1 MTETLG
7 LTGNDAGA
15 EALKDVDPDV
25 AAVFPITPQ
34 TELMH
39 KFSSYVNDGVVQTE
53 LVPVE
58 SEHSAQSACFG
69 SAASGARTVT
79 ATSSQ
84 GLLLM
89 AEICYITASTRLPV
103 VMPVVNRAL
112 SGPINIHCDHSDTMG
127 CRDTGWIQL
136 FSENAQ
142 EVYDNTIQAFRIGE
156 HQDVLLPVMVCLDG
170 FILSHTMESVE
181 VIGPEAAQ
189 KFVGEYAPAFSLL
202 DTERPISIGPLH
214 LTDYYFECKRQEV
227 EAMEHARQVVLDVG
241 TAYGELTG
249 RTYGWFE
256 EYRLEDAEVAVI
268 AMGSTCGTAKVA
280 ADQAREK
287 GIKAGVLA
295 LRMYRPF
302 PGDAIAE
309 IVKRIGTVA
318 VMDRSVSFGLRG
330 GPLFN
335 EVRSF
340 VFARCAAGDGGLPQ
354 MVNYVYGLGGRDI
367 NATEIEQIFA
377 DLVRVRE
384 SGETGELYRYKGLR
398 E

>member
-1 MTETLG
+1 MAELVG
-7 LTGNDAGA
+7 LTGNEAGA
-15 EALKDVDPDV
+15 EALKDVNPDV

-39 KFSSYVNDGVVQTE
+39 QFSSYVNDGEVDTE

-84 GLLLM
+84 GLMLM
-89 AEICYITASTRLPV
+89 AEICYITAGTRLPV

-112 SGPINIHCDHSDTMG
+112 SGPINIHCDHSDAMG
-127 CRDTGWIQL
+127 CRDSGWIQIY
-136 FSENAQ
+136 SENAQ

-156 HQDVLLPVMVCLDG
+156 HKDVLLPVMSCLDG

-181 VIGPEAAQ
+181 VIGREAVQ
-189 KFVGEYAPAFSLL
+189 GFVGEYDPAFSLL
-202 DTERPISIGPLH
+202 DTQSPISIGPLH

-227 EAMEHARQVVLDVG
+227 EAMENARQVILDVG
-241 TAYGELTG
+241 KEYGELTG
-249 RTYGWFE
+249 RGYGFFE
-256 EYRLEDAEVAVI
+256 EYRLDDAEVAIV
-268 AMGSTCGTAKVA
+268 ALGSTCGTAKAA
-280 ADQAREK
+280 ADQAREN
-287 GIKAGVLA
+287 GVKAGVLK
-295 LRMYRPF
+295 LRVFRPF
-302 PGDAIAE
+302 PGDQIAE
-309 IVKRIGTVA
+309 VISRMGAVA
-318 VMDRSVSFGLRG
+318 VMDRAISFGLQG

-340 VFARCAAGDGGLPQ
+340 ANGRCPNLI
-354 MVNYVYGLGGRDI
+354 NYVYGLGGRDI
-367 NATEIEQIFA
+367 NATEIESIFHELEKIK
-377 DLVRVRE
+377 D
-384 SGETGELYRYKGLR
+384 SGQPGELYRYIGLR

>member
-1 MTETLG
+1 MGEIVG

-39 KFSSYVNDGVVQTE
+39 KFSAYVNDGVVETE

-69 SAASGARTVT
+69 SAAAGARTIT

-127 CRDTGWIQL
+127 CRDAGWIQI

-156 HQDVLLPVMVCLDG
+156 HKDVLLPVMSCLDG

-202 DTERPISIGPLH
+202 DTEHPVSIGPLH
-214 LTDYYFECKRQEV
+214 LTDYYFECKRQEI
-227 EAMEHARQVVLDVG
+227 EAMENARQVVLDVG
-241 TAYGELTG
+241 KEYGELTG
-249 RTYGWFE
+249 REYGWFE
-256 EYRLEDAEVAVI
+256 EYRLDDAEVAIV
-268 AMGSTCGTAKVA
+268 ALGSTCGTAKVA
-280 ADQAREK
+280 ADQARGK
-287 GIKAGVLA
+287 GLKAGVLKI
-295 LRMYRPF
+295 RMFRPF
-302 PGDAIAE
+302 PGNEIAE
-309 IVKRIGTVA
+309 IVKRVGCVA

-335 EVRSF
+335 EIRSF
-340 VFARCAAGDGGLPQ
+340 VNGGCPLL
-354 MVNYVYGLGGRDI
+354 VNYVYGLGGRDI
-367 NATEIEQIFA
+367 NATEIEEIFA
-377 DLVRVRE
+377 DLTKMKA
-384 SGETGELYRYKGLR
+384 SGDPGELYRYKGLR

>member
-1 MTETLG
+1 MAEILG

-15 EALKDVDPDV
+15 EALKDVNPDV

-39 KFSSYVNDGVVQTE
+39 KFSSYVNDGVVDTE

-69 SAASGARTVT
+69 SAAAGARTIT

-89 AEICYITASTRLPV
+89 AEICYITAASRLPV

-136 FSENAQ
+136 FSEDAQ
-142 EVYDNTIQAFRIGE
+142 EVYDNVIQAFRIGE
-156 HQDVLLPVMVCLDG
+156 HKDVLLPVMVCLDG

-189 KFVGEYAPAFSLL
+189 KFVGEYNPAFSLL

-227 EAMEHARQVVLDVG
+227 EAMENARQVVLDVG
-241 TAYGELTG
+241 AEYGELTG
-249 RTYGWFE
+249 RKYGYFE
-256 EYRLEDAEVAVI
+256 KYKLDDADVAIV
-268 AMGSTCGTAKVA
+268 AMGSTAGTASVA
-280 ADQAREK
+280 VDQAREK
-287 GIKAGVLA
+287 GVKAGLLK
-295 LRMYRPF
+295 LRMFRPF
-302 PGDAIAE
+302 PGDEIAE
-309 IVKRIGTVA
+309 LVKAVGCVA

-340 VFARCAAGDGGLPQ
+340 VNGGCPLLI
-354 MVNYVYGLGGRDI
+354 NYVYGLGGRDI
-367 NATEIEQIFA
+367 NATEIESILA
-377 DLVRVRE
+377 ELVKIKE
-384 SGETGELYRYKGLR
+384 SGDPGELYRYIGLR

>member
-1 MTETLG
+1 MAELVG
-7 LTGNDAGA
+7 LTGNEAGA
-15 EALKDVDPDV
+15 EALKDVNPDV

-39 KFSSYVNDGVVQTE
+39 QFSSYVNDGEVDTE

-89 AEICYITASTRLPV
+89 AEICYITAGTRQPV

-112 SGPINIHCDHSDTMG
+112 SGPINIHCDHSDAMG
-127 CRDTGWIQL
+127 CRDSGWIQIY
-136 FSENAQ
+136 SENAQ

-156 HQDVLLPVMVCLDG
+156 HKDVLLPVMSCLDG

-181 VIGPEAAQ
+181 VIGREAVQ
-189 KFVGEYAPAFSLL
+189 GFVGEYDPAFSLL
-202 DTERPISIGPLH
+202 DTQSPISIGPLH

-227 EAMEHARQVVLDVG
+227 EAMENARQVILDVG
-241 TAYGELTG
+241 KEYGELTG
-249 RTYGWFE
+249 RGYGFFE
-256 EYRLEDAEVAVI
+256 EYRLDDAEVAIV
-268 AMGSTCGTAKVA
+268 ALGSTCGTAKAA
-280 ADQAREK
+280 ADQAREN
-287 GIKAGVLA
+287 GVKAGVLK
-295 LRMYRPF
+295 LRVFRPF
-302 PGDAIAE
+302 PGDQIAE
-309 IVKRIGTVA
+309 VISRMGAVA
-318 VMDRSVSFGLRG
+318 VMDRAISFGLQG

-340 VFARCAAGDGGLPQ
+340 ANGRCPNLI
-354 MVNYVYGLGGRDI
+354 NYVYGLGGRDI
-367 NATEIEQIFA
+367 NATEIESIFHELEKIK
-377 DLVRVRE
+377 D
-384 SGETGELYRYKGLR
+384 SGQPGELYRYIGLR